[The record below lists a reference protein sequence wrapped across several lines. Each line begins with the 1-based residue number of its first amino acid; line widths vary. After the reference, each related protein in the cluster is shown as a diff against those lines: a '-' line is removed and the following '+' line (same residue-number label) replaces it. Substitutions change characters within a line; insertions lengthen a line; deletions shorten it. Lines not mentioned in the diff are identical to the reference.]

1 MLALGAVT
9 LTLLGVGTALTG
21 VVPTVVLMNIA
32 IAVAGA
38 AATGTRTV
46 AQTLAVTS
54 APTNRSGTVSVMLA
68 CQFGEAAIA
77 PVFCGCRCIRPM
89 G

>member
-21 VVPTVVLMNIA
+21 VVPTVVLMIIA
-32 IAVAGA
+32 IAVAGE

-46 AQTLAVTS
+46 AQTLAATS
-54 APTNRSGTVSVMLA
+54 AADEQVGRGLGDAGLSV
-68 CQFGEAAIA
+68 
-77 PVFCGCRCIRPM
+77 R
-89 G
+89 